1 MDQIEGICSDYVQ
14 VKGEQ
19 TIVLKMKG
27 MEREKDARI
36 VLTNTVCVYSTIEL
50 VFFLTNDR
58 FLFFAG

>member
-36 VLTNTVCVYSTIEL
+36 VLTNTVCL
-50 VFFLTNDR
+50 NC
-58 FLFFAG
+58 